1 MMAGNCP
8 MRQVRQETPMLFKNL
23 FHSLYS
29 FKAWSQTELYAL
41 LGKEAAR
48 LPDDARREVMR
59 LLSHI
64 HVIDQIFKGHLENT
78 PHGFKSPNTAEI
90 PPLDVLRPKVVEI
103 DQWYV
108 DYVSSLP
115 ADRYGER
122 IGFVFTDDQR
132 GSMSR
137 EEILMHVLQHGGYHR
152 GSIGRI
158 LVENGIAPPRETFTR
173 FLHEQEPQRRK
184 HG

>member
-1 MMAGNCP
+1 MP
-8 MRQVRQETPMLFKNL
+8 LVR
-23 FHSLYS
+23 
-29 FKAWSQTELYAL
+29 
-41 LGKEAAR
+41 
-48 LPDDARREVMR
+48 
-59 LLSHI
+59 HI

-78 PHGFKSPNTAEI
+78 PNGFKSPNTAEI

-122 IGFVFTDDQR
+122 IGFMFTDDQR